1 MTVAFSQH
9 KQREEELVAA
19 IEALRI
25 EKDTNIRLITRER
38 EESRVSFEI
47 RINELDRLAKTQEH
61 SITEL
66 RS

>member
-38 EESRVSFEI
+38 EESRVSFET
-47 RINELDRLAKTQEH
+47 RINELDRLAKT
-61 SITEL
+61 
-66 RS
+66 